1 MKFKRRYLL
10 ILIVLM
16 GILVVSQVRS
26 LLANYNIVE
35 DMTLTT
41 SMTSLKEGETLAVSV
56 TDSNIEDTKL
66 VIPVDENTEYMA
78 SDYQDASVVFDQI
91 NHQVVIDWLEPS
103 KEQKE
108 VTVQLKMT
116 KEGSYPLKALT
127 VRENQEVSTK
137 EENIEVIALEESKEE
152 PKEEPLDTEISE
164 SSQESSTE
172 ESTAEKSAS
181 TYGIKN
187 GVWGTAPYEFNEETG
202 ELKVSGGELTNDKA
216 SVWQNRGIDSQLIKK
231 ITFLETV
238 KLPSDSDSF
247 FGINSGQV
255 AFSRLEGIIG
265 WYYLDTSNVTTMEK
279 MFESA
284 ALTELDVS
292 NFDTSNVTSMKSMF
306 NNSKATELDVSSLD
320 TSNVTTMESMFSS
333 TKATELDVSS
343 LDTSNV
349 TTMKNMFSSTKATEL
364 DVSSFNTSNVTNM
377 KRMFAASNVTK
388 LDVSNFDTSKVT
400 DMSNM
405 FTSNNVTKLDVS
417 HFDTSNVTDMS
428 TMFHYS
434 KATELDVSSF
444 NTSKVTDMSFMFSN
458 TKVTELDL
466 SRFDTSNVTDMKYM
480 FNNSIATELDFSNF
494 DTSNVTTMD
503 QMFRY
508 VSNLNKLKL
517 GSKFRFLAKSD
528 LPRPKGLN
536 EGDKL
541 TGKWVKEDVFN
552 FPGYTPGDFTAKYGI
567 DEKLTA
573 GTYVAET
580 IRPGHITGETKL
592 SNQTHSDGL

>member
-1 MKFKRRYLL
+1 MELKRQSIL
-10 ILIVLM
+10 IFIVLM

-41 SMTSLKEGETLAVSV
+41 SMTSLKEGEILAVSV
-56 TDSNIEDTKL
+56 TDSNVEDTKL

-152 PKEEPLDTEISE
+152 PKKEPLDTEISE

-172 ESTAEKSAS
+172 ESTVEKSAS
-181 TYGIKN
+181 TYGIKT

-216 SVWQNRGIDSQLIKK
+216 SVWQSRGVDSQLIKK

-238 KLPSDSDSF
+238 KLPSNSESF
-247 FGINSGQV
+247 FGTNYSYS
-255 AFSRLEGIIG
+255 AFRNLEEIIG
-265 WYYLDTSNVTTMEK
+265 WHYIDTSNVISMSNMFAMSKLTVIDASHFDTSNVTTMFS
-279 MFESA
+279 MFISSDA
-284 ALTELDVS
+284 TELDVS
-292 NFDTSNVTSMKSMF
+292 SFDTSNVTNMVQMFSSSDATELDVSSFDTSNVTSM
-306 NNSKATELDVSSLD
+306 L
-320 TSNVTTMESMFSS
+320 SMFS
-333 TKATELDVSS
+333 
-343 LDTSNV
+343 NC
-349 TTMKNMFSSTKATEL
+349 
-364 DVSSFNTSNVTNM
+364 
-377 KRMFAASNVTK
+377 
-388 LDVSNFDTSKVT
+388 KVT
-400 DMSNM
+400 E
-405 FTSNNVTKLDVS
+405 LDVS
-417 HFDTSNVTDMS
+417 HFDTSNVT
-428 TMFHYS
+428 TMNQMFS
-434 KATELDVSSF
+434 DCKVTELDVSH
-444 NTSKVTDMSFMFSN
+444 
-458 TKVTELDL
+458 
-466 SRFDTSNVTDMKYM
+466 FDTSNVTTMNQMFSDCKVTELDVSHFDTSKVTNMSYM
-480 FNNSIATELDFSNF
+480 FNKSIATELDFSNF
-494 DTSNVTTMD
+494 DTSNVTKMTS
-503 QMFRY
+503 MFSY
-508 VSNLNKLKL
+508 VLNLNKLKL
-517 GSKFRFLAKSD
+517 GSKFRFLANSD

-552 FPGYTPGDFTAKYGI
+552 FPGYTPEDFTAKYGI

-580 IRPGHITGETKL
+580 IRPGHIKGETKL